1 MCIRDS
7 YSCVP
12 YGSGYRMGID
22 RDEDTALDAIDN
34 CPDVPNAGQADSDGD
49 GTGDACDSNGGP
61 VTTTTITTTT
71 TSTTATTTST
81 SSTTTTLSGI
91 HGPFLTRSLKI
102 ARLTKPAGQQK
113 LSLKSDRMDA
123 TGLSYNPLA
132 EDLTITL
139 LLKDGTVL
147 GSAVI
152 PAQDPDWKPSSS
164 SFRWKAKSAPHPAG
178 LRSVK
183 LGVSGRPFTLGAK
196 SADIDATG
204 APAAATTGF
213 VITFTVGDD
222 SWSGPTPAC
231 RLSGSG
237 NTLKC
242 G

>member
-1 MCIRDS
+1 MADTPYPSEILGPNSRHCDVIVKALIAGEHRGGVRLSDGTFRPDNGEEPIPESVIRSIGDTPGQEIT

-132 EDLTITL
+132 EDLT
-139 LLKDGTVL
+139 
-147 GSAVI
+147 
-152 PAQDPDWKPSSS
+152 
-164 SFRWKAKSAPHPAG
+164 
-178 LRSVK
+178 
-183 LGVSGRPFTLGAK
+183 
-196 SADIDATG
+196 
-204 APAAATTGF
+204 
-213 VITFTVGDD
+213 
-222 SWSGPTPAC
+222 
-231 RLSGSG
+231 LS
-237 NTLKC
+237 LIHI
-242 G
+242 